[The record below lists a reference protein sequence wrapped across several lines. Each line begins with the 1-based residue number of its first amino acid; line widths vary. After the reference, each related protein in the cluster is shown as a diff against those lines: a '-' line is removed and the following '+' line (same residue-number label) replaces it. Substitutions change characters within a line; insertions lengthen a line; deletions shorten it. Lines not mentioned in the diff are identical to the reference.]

1 MMENNQIPTYVMPM
15 LSRQAASF
23 AISTNHGVQTTP
35 HREDTTS
42 DSDNECDDLDNSD
55 TLIQHSDQ
63 SQSTTSEENHQP
75 SVTTTTDG
83 IIGIS
88 TEKFNNYSNFIQRSQ
103 EDFLQNEKA
112 ENQKTSNSFT
122 TEHNSSTTH
131 EKVNNYEAR
140 VLQLAVDVNKLTP
153 GQRNAYDKAVNRINS
168 NMQLIMFI
176 SGEGGTGKT
185 FVIAVIQEYTRLR
198 FGKQIGLYGATVAM
212 APTGCAA
219 NVVRGYTWQACYGKG
234 RSQDKTGNNKM
245 SSLTAKKIGAKFDG
259 TKLLVLDE
267 VSMINFESLAEMS
280 DRHIEAVI
288 SLTEDKEE
296 QERIKSRPFGG
307 VHVLFTGDLW
317 QLKAIG
323 GHPVIS
329 TSALSGKALQ
339 GRKIWHSINEY
350 SELTENYR
358 FKNDVT
364 TIFFYVE
371 LE

>member
-1 MMENNQIPTYVMPM
+1 
-15 LSRQAASF
+15 
-23 AISTNHGVQTTP
+23 
-35 HREDTTS
+35 
-42 DSDNECDDLDNSD
+42 
-55 TLIQHSDQ
+55 
-63 SQSTTSEENHQP
+63 
-75 SVTTTTDG
+75 
-83 IIGIS
+83 
-88 TEKFNNYSNFIQRSQ
+88 
-103 EDFLQNEKA
+103 
-112 ENQKTSNSFT
+112 
-122 TEHNSSTTH
+122 
-131 EKVNNYEAR
+131 
-140 VLQLAVDVNKLTP
+140 
-153 GQRNAYDKAVNRINS
+153 
-168 NMQLIMFI
+168 
-176 SGEGGTGKT
+176 
-185 FVIAVIQEYTRLR
+185 
-198 FGKQIGLYGATVAM
+198 M